1 MEGTADAVLA
11 MDGLGLVATAGF
23 FVPAAVL
30 VAVVVGA
37 VVRDR
42 RLTVRENARL
52 DGSHERLDPGPDRPG
67 PARD

>member
-1 MEGTADAVLA
+1 MSHGGVEGTPDAVLA
-11 MDGLGLVATAGF
+11 MDGLSLVATAGF

-42 RLTVRENARL
+42 RLTARENARL
-52 DGSHERLDPGPDRPG
+52 DGSHEHIDPDRG
-67 PARD
+67 